1 MQTEVFNN
9 RGYGCNVIVDRSHAA
24 TRCSLKA
31 QQVIQWK
38 PPTISTEMYVRN
50 PSNMTQS
57 LYTLKGPVEFF
68 CQINHG
74 FEQKQPQFTSK
85 VTKLSHS

>member
-1 MQTEVFNN
+1 MQTEVFSI
-9 RGYGCNVIVDRSHAA
+9 RGYGCNMIVDSPHEA

-50 PSNMTQS
+50 PSNMTQ
-57 LYTLKGPVEFF
+57 LPYNLKGPVEIF
-68 CQINHG
+68 CPINHDC
-74 FEQKQPQFTSK
+74 EQNQPQFTSK
-85 VTKLSHS
+85 VTKLSHC